1 MSCGLLRNEPCMR
14 TAAIMHSKKTTCQLR
29 TTRWWLRLFCR
40 FFCFDDQY
48 ILLHLHLWCI
58 GLYCLWCFYCHFAV
72 LFSSNSFTCSS
83 SHLLRDLCR
92 TLVWWWWW
100 QSVETYG
107 TVCPQSAPFHP
118 LPHVIVEWLV
128 SRASCL
134 FQQDPVL
141 KIPHVPFCWDMTC
154 WFVCVYD
161 GGGNGSDH
169 TQIAMW
175 LWSSLEFKY
184 RD

>member
-1 MSCGLLRNEPCMR
+1 MNHVRERQQSCIPKKWPTSYEP
-14 TAAIMHSKKTTCQLR
+14 LVGD
-29 TTRWWLRLFCR
+29 FD
-40 FFCFDDQY
+40 CFVVSSVLMISTFSSIFTFGALVY
-48 ILLHLHLWCI
+48 H
-58 GLYCLWCFYCHFAV
+58 LWCFYCHFAV

-92 TLVWWWWW
+92 TSVWRRWW

-107 TVCPQSAPFHP
+107 TVCPQSTPFHP
-118 LPHVIVEWLV
+118 LPCVIVERLV

-134 FQQDPVL
+134 FQQDPVP
-141 KIPHVPFCWDMTC
+141 KIPHVPFRWDMTC

-161 GGGNGSDH
+161 RGGNGSDH
-169 TQIAMW
+169 TQIVMR